1 MRISYIKDFK
11 RGDKIKY
18 IFPNPRIKGRDF
30 IFGTVHRVGRS
41 FIEIRS
47 EDTARLNLTQEHLNN
62 IDYVERDI
70 EVKPN

>member
-18 IFPNPRIKGRDF
+18 TFPNPRIKGRDF

-41 FIEIRS
+41 FLEIRS
-47 EDTARLNLTQEHLNN
+47 EDRGRLSLTQKHLNN
-62 IDYVERDI
+62 IEYVERDI
-70 EVKPN
+70 EPRLN